1 MKPNPTSR
9 HPLELFQRAGF
20 WRGPCLACAL
30 WLVGESNVTAA
41 TFSDWQYHQE
51 LQVPSATLVKIN
63 LPIATLDAAQPGLE
77 DLRVLDGN
85 GNEVPYLI
93 ERPRPTGKVVREAK
107 QFRDTLTADAT
118 VITLETGFTQPV
130 DGITL
135 TTPAASFIKAVQ
147 VEGSTDGINWRTL
160 AAGQPIFRQ
169 PNGASRLLISIPAG
183 GWPFLRLTVDN
194 RRSPPVPFTSARI
207 HAAAAEAVPGE
218 LVSVQITDRTESPDE
233 TRLTLNLG
241 AARLD
246 LSDVEIKTTD
256 PLFTRQVTLI
266 APEVVENVVK
276 ERKLAT
282 SVIYRV
288 AVEGQPT
295 AAQLSFPLELQTP
308 TRELLLLI
316 QNDDSLPLQIS
327 TVHARR
333 RPVYLMFLP
342 RQGGTYSVLTGN
354 RRATAP
360 RYDLA
365 PLGSNLK
372 ATTVSSLQLS
382 PLAPNPDYRAAEAL
396 PEVAASGSAL
406 DTSAWTYR
414 KRVSVARVGVQQL
427 ELDLEVLAHA
437 QASFADVRLLS
448 DGKQLPYIRE
458 HTSAIRSLT
467 PTVTPANDPKKPK
480 LSRWSIKLPHRSLP
494 LLRLVCETHAPLFK
508 RDVTLYEEVT
518 DDRGHKYQRTLGQVA
533 WVQTPEH
540 KLRQLVLPLAS
551 APSGDTLFLEINN
564 EDNPPIDLSKFE
576 LAYPVTRILFKAALE
591 TPVYLYYGNRRAD
604 FPRYDLSLVAAQM
617 LAADK
622 TSVQLGSEEKLKKSS
637 WHEQTS
643 LAGGSRLIFWVVLAL
658 VVVVLLF
665 VIGRLLPKSS
675 PPPDA

>member
-1 MKPNPTSR
+1 MR
-9 HPLELFQRAGF
+9 
-20 WRGPCLACAL
+20 LACAL
-30 WLVGESNVTAA
+30 WLVGGSNVTAA
-41 TFSDWQYHQE
+41 TFSDWQYRQE

-63 LPIATLDAAQPGLE
+63 LPMDTLDAAQPGLE
-77 DLRVLDGN
+77 DLRVLDSN

-93 ERPRPTGKVVREAK
+93 ERPRPNGKVIREPK
-107 QFRDTLTADAT
+107 QFRDSLMADAT

-147 VEGSTDGINWRTL
+147 VEGSADGKNWRTL

-169 PNGASRLLISIPAG
+169 PNGASRLLIPLSAEV
-183 GWPFLRLTVDN
+183 WPFLRLTVDN
-194 RRSPPVPFTSARI
+194 RRSPPVPFTGARI
-207 HAAAAEAVPGE
+207 HAAATEAVPSE

-241 AARLD
+241 AALLD
-246 LSDVEIKTTD
+246 LSDLEIETVD
-256 PLFTRQVTLI
+256 PLFARKVTLV
-266 APEVVENVVK
+266 APEVVENVVR

-308 TRELLLLI
+308 ARELLLLI

-327 TVHARR
+327 TVHAKRR
-333 RPVYLMFLP
+333 LVYLIFLP
-342 RQGGTYSVLTGN
+342 RQGGKYSVLTGN

-365 PLGSNLK
+365 TLGSNLK
-372 ATTVSSLQLS
+372 ATTVSSLHLS

-396 PEVAASGSAL
+396 PEVVASGSAL

-437 QASFADVRLLS
+437 QASFADVRLVS

-467 PTVTPANDPKKPK
+467 PTVTPTNDPKKPK
-480 LSRWSIKLPHRSLP
+480 ISRWSIKLPHRSLP
-494 LLRLVCETHAPLFK
+494 LLRLLCETHAPLFK
-508 RDVTLYEEVT
+508 RDVTLYEEVM
-518 DDRGHKYQRTLGQVA
+518 DDRGHKYQRTLGQAA

-540 KLRQLVLPLAS
+540 KLRQLVLPLGS
-551 APSGDTLFLEINN
+551 PPSGDTLFLEINN
-564 EDNPPIDLSKFE
+564 EDNPPIDLDKFV
-576 LAYPVTRILFKAALE
+576 LAYPVTRVLFKAASE
-591 TPVYLYYGNRRAD
+591 MPVYLYYGSRRAD

-622 TSVQLGSEEKLKKSS
+622 TSVQLGNEETLKKSS

-643 LAGGSRLIFWVVLAL
+643 LAGSSRLIFWAVLAL

-665 VIGRLLPKSS
+665 VIGRLLPKQS
-675 PPPDA
+675 PPTAH